1 MSITLRGVAGAGGIA
16 IGHVHLVSETT
27 VDVVHLVLPDSDIPA
42 EVQRFDAA
50 IKETRKQLEMLWGSI
65 PDNAPAELGSFL
77 SLHIMLLNDP
87 ALSRDPRVLI
97 EEQRCNAEW
106 ALKQQ
111 LEVLLAQ
118 FDEIEEDYLRERRAD
133 VIQVADR
140 ILKVLAG
147 HVACHSHA
155 QLATDEETILVAHDL
170 SPADMVQYKDIE
182 FAAFVTDAGGATS
195 HTAILARSLGIPSV
209 VAMHNARELLKEG
222 ELVIVDG
229 TQGIVIAEPDEE
241 ELAYYRHLA
250 AAWNQ
255 NKISLTKIR
264 TEAAVTLDSQ
274 QVELMGNIELPQDV
288 DEVFENGA
296 KSVGLFRSEFLF
308 LSRDDLP
315 SEDEQFEAYKAVAS
329 ALNGE
334 SVTIRTLDIGT
345 DKIPRWFERG
355 SGINPALGLCG
366 VRLTLA
372 QPHIFQTQ
380 LRALLRASAFG
391 NIQIMFPLLSE
402 SRQIRQCVQHV
413 ELAKQ
418 TLREEGLPFNGNIK
432 IGGMVEIPAAAIN
445 VAGFLKDLS
454 FVSIGTNDLVQYTLG
469 VDRGDDQVAHL
480 YNPAHPAVL
489 HLLSHVIGTANR
501 LGKEVSVCGEM
512 AGDPRFTRLLL
523 GMGLRKFSMHPASLL
538 AVKQVVRTTDT
549 TLLGE
554 KVSEIITQD
563 DEDLV
568 APLLDALNV

>member
-27 VDVVHLVLPDSDIPA
+27 VDVVHLVLPDADIPA

-87 ALSRDPRVLI
+87 ALSRDPRGLI

-147 HVACHSHA
+147 HVACHTHA

-418 TLREEGLPFNGNIK
+418 TLREEGLPFNENIK

-549 TLLGE
+549 ALLGE

>member
-27 VDVVHLVLPDSDIPA
+27 VDVVHLVLPEEEIFSEIN
-42 EVQRFDAA
+42 RFDSA
-50 IKETRKQLEMLWGSI
+50 IRETRTQLEMLWGSI

-87 ALSRDPRVLI
+87 ALSRDPRTLI

-106 ALKQQ
+106 ALMQQ

-147 HVACHSHA
+147 HSVVHSHA
-155 QLATDEETILVAHDL
+155 QLATDVDTILVAHDL

-209 VAMHNARELLKEG
+209 VAMHNAREMLKEG

-229 TQGIVIAEPDEE
+229 TQGIVIVEPDET
-241 ELAYYRHLA
+241 ELAHYRQLHA
-250 AAWNQ
+250 DWAQ
-255 NKISLTKIR
+255 KKISLTKIR
-264 TEAAVTLDSQ
+264 TEAAVTMDG
-274 QVELMGNIELPQDV
+274 VAIELMGNIELPQDV
-288 DEVFENGA
+288 AEVHENGGSA
-296 KSVGLFRSEFLF
+296 VGLFRSEFLF

-315 SEDEQFEAYKAVAS
+315 TEEEQLEAYKAVAE
-329 ALNGE
+329 ALKGQP
-334 SVTIRTLDIGT
+334 VTIRTLDIGT

-355 SGINPALGLCG
+355 TGINPALGLCG

-391 NIQIMFPLLSE
+391 KIQIMFPLLSE
-402 SRQIRQCVQHV
+402 TRQIRQCLQHV

-418 TLREEGLPFNGNIK
+418 SLREENIAFDEDIK

-445 VAGFLKDLS
+445 VAGFLKHLS

-489 HLLSHVIGTANR
+489 HLLAHVIRTANR
-501 LGKEVSVCGEM
+501 MGKEVSVCGEL

-523 GMGLRKFSMHPASLL
+523 GLGLKRFSMHPSSLL
-538 AVKQVVRTTDT
+538 AVKEVVRTTDT
-549 TLLGE
+549 GTLEASADQILA
-554 KVSEIITQD
+554 ID
-563 DEDLV
+563 DEDQVL
-568 APLLDALNV
+568 PLLDTLNV